1 MVGASVSGASAL
13 GLVEAGAEDGG
24 IDTGKPACLG
34 GGGCIL
40 LRGGG
45 CILLRGEITMDPGNQ
60 ATARLIPGK
69 MSWLCSRK
77 RPPG

>member
-40 LRGGG
+40 LRG
-45 CILLRGEITMDPGNQ
+45 EVTMDPGNQ